1 MGKAIRRAFES
12 CQRITLLTD
21 VPAHRRRGR
30 GDGFGAKLVELPR
43 QRFVKLATQRGVD
56 DRLKFC
62 SRPCLHAL

>member
-43 QRFVKLATQRGVD
+43 QRFSSWPRNAASMID
-56 DRLKFC
+56 
-62 SRPCLHAL
+62 